1 MPMPR
6 CRADTETRR
15 GESSNPRTSAQRWT
29 VPRSGWMCCSGA
41 KTKITLATQPSR
53 SRSTA
58 ASRMPRATAKPSSTA
73 KALGCKRLQAAT
85 TCCRFWQG
93 TLQKS
98 SGKVLVPSKVG
109 TVPRQK
115 LASSGHHLDSSSV
128 IDSVRHKKCR
138 FTISFS
144 ACSQQWPT
152 KNGYFHVFSVLVC
165 HRVPSPLA
173 ALPAPP

>member
-1 MPMPR
+1 MADTIRSIVTTAPMPMPR
-6 CRADTETRR
+6 CRAETETRR

-53 SRSTA
+53 SRSTE
-58 ASRMPRATAKPSSTA
+58 ASRVPRATAKPSSTA

-109 TVPRQK
+109 TIPRQK
-115 LASSGHHLDSSSV
+115 LASSGQHLDCGV
-128 IDSVRHKKCR
+128 IDRVSHKKCQ

-144 ACSQQWPT
+144 TCSQWSTQI
-152 KNGYFHVFSVLVC
+152 GLFSCIFCPCL
-165 HRVPSPLA
+165 S
-173 ALPAPP
+173 